1 MKIFKML
8 GLWICLGLYCLWS
21 TGLCEVSKP
30 IFIDRALSDPNRPRS
45 DLKLDLYRHP
55 AEVLMLTN
63 IQPGMHVADLMAGS
77 GWYTEIL
84 SRVVGPTG
92 LVYVQNNRISAQNYG
107 NALRYRLESSNLGNV
122 VRIDQELE
130 ELRLPPHA
138 IDIVFLI
145 QFYHDTYWM
154 GVDRV
159 RMNQNIYQALKA
171 GGVYCV
177 IDHRAEANTGSRD
190 TKYLHRV
197 DPKIVK
203 DEILAAGFELTK
215 VSGLLHNPNDDHSK
229 SVFDGNIR
237 GRTDRFLF
245 IFQKPVLR

>member
-1 MKIFKML
+1 MKTFKML
-8 GLWICLGLYCLWS
+8 GLGICLGLYCVWS
-21 TGLCEVSKP
+21 TGLGEARTTV
-30 IFIDRALSDPNRPRS
+30 FIDRALSDPNRPRS
-45 DLKLDLYRHP
+45 DLKLDLYRRP
-55 AEVLMLTN
+55 ADMLMLTN

-107 NALRYRLESSNLGNV
+107 NALKRRLESSELENV
-122 VRIDQELE
+122 IRIDQELE
-130 ELRLPPHA
+130 ELRLPSQA

-159 RMNQNIYQALKA
+159 RMNQNIYHALKP
-171 GGVYCV
+171 GGMYCV

-197 DPKIVK
+197 DPKIVE
-203 DEILAAGFELTK
+203 DEILAAGFELTI
-215 VSGLLHNPNDDHSK
+215 VSDLLHNPNDDHSK
-229 SVFDGNIR
+229 SVFDRNIR
-237 GRTDRFLF
+237 GQTDRFLF